1 MKNFN
6 EPKLELS
13 KLDLE
18 DVICTSTQETTNP
31 GYIPDDDEVPGGGMP
46 V

>member
-18 DVICTSTQETTNP
+18 DVICTSIPETTD
-31 GYIPDDDEVPGGGMP
+31 PDAGPEQTFPQ
-46 V
+46 

>member
-1 MKNFN
+1 MKSFN

-31 GYIPDDDEVPGGGMP
+31 GHVDEDEGGRQP
-46 V
+46 L

>member
-18 DVICTSTQETTNP
+18 DVICTSIPETTGDP
-31 GYIPDDDEVPGGGMP
+31 DEVPGGMP

>member
-1 MKNFN
+1 MKSFN

-18 DVICTSTQETTNP
+18 DVICTSTHPTT
-31 GYIPDDDEVPGGGMP
+31 VPGEIIDPDAGEEQP
-46 V
+46 L